1 MKKKIF
7 NLVLIITMMVG
18 VLFILAGCG
27 SKDSNTS
34 KSNNIVKD
42 LNNIVNEETSKWKDR
57 GYGATLSVYY
67 IQNNIDKKDLGYI
80 IVASGDE
87 EFTSAPDF
95 TKYKENQIP
104 NYDGK
109 SYSNMRMLEKD
120 MKVNYFVVYE
130 EKTEKYYNIEVN
142 YEKVDLNGAKKEYPV
157 FSNAK
162 ELK

>member
-1 MKKKIF
+1 MRKKIL
-7 NLVLIITMMVG
+7 NLVLIFTMMMG
-18 VLFILAGCG
+18 IIFILTGCG
-27 SKDSNTS
+27 NKDSNTS

-42 LNNIVNEETSKWKDR
+42 LNNIINEETSKWKDR

-67 IQNNIDKKDLGYI
+67 IQNSIDKEDLGYV

-95 TKYKENQIP
+95 TKYKESNIP

-109 SYSNMRMLEKD
+109 SYSNMRMLEEN
-120 MKVNYFVVYE
+120 MKVSYFVVYE

-142 YEKVDLNGAKKEYPV
+142 YEEIDLNGAKKEYPV